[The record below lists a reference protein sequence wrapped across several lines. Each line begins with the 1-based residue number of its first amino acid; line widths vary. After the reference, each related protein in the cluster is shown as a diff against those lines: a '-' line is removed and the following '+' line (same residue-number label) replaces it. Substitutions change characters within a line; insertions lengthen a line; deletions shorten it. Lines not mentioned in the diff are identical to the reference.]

1 MTEVTRGLESLK
13 GDRAGQHSIRI
24 NDQYRI
30 CFVWR
35 EGNAYDVEI
44 ADYHS
49 ALISFYCWATD
60 RLTSEERIRTIAA
73 ASARLREEFWERAG

>member
-1 MTEVTRGLESLK
+1 
-13 GDRAGQHSIRI
+13 
-24 NDQYRI
+24 
-30 CFVWR
+30 VWR
-35 EGNAYDVEI
+35 EGDAYDVEI

>member
-1 MTEVTRGLESLK
+1 
-13 GDRAGQHSIRI
+13 
-24 NDQYRI
+24 
-30 CFVWR
+30 VWR

-49 ALISFYCWATD
+49 AFISFYFRAAN